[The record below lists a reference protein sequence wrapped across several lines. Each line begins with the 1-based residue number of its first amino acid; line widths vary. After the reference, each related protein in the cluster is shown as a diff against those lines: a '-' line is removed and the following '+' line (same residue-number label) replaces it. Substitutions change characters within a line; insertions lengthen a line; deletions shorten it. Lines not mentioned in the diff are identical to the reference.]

1 MNKEKIN
8 KLLKDNPI
16 KIIKFGD
23 IEVPVEYL
31 KQTTVNINGDD
42 YIRLQQEN
50 QQLKKQLDYLRSG
63 EYLNQLKFERNMLED
78 IVQNMEVSKEDKKF
92 IDMTHRNTELLEEKE
107 ELKKWLEE
115 GRKVSLAHENSIG
128 VNFIEI
134 VLDKIKELEEG
145 INGNKGT
152 N

>member
-1 MNKEKIN
+1 MNKEEIS

-50 QQLKKQLDYLRSG
+50 KQLK
-63 EYLNQLKFERNMLED
+63 
-78 IVQNMEVSKEDKKF
+78 
-92 IDMTHRNTELLEEKE
+92 EENKRLKE
-107 ELKKWLEE
+107 ELRIIKEHPYISVFYKQKL
-115 GRKVSLAHENSIG
+115 N
-128 VNFIEI
+128 
-134 VLDKIKELEEG
+134 KIKELEEG
-145 INGNKGT
+145 VKDE
-152 N
+152 

>member
-1 MNKEKIN
+1 MNKEEIS

-50 QQLKKQLDYLRSG
+50 KKLREKYKATNKGLIKVLSKRLKWKRRY
-63 EYLNQLKFERNMLED
+63 Y
-78 IVQNMEVSKEDKKF
+78 KEKYIRK
-92 IDMTHRNTELLEEKE
+92 

-115 GRKVSLAHENSIG
+115 VLNGLKENDIYDRTPYEIGQIVVIESIIAK
-128 VNFIEI
+128 IE
-134 VLDKIKELEEG
+134 ELEEG
-145 INGNKGT
+145 VK
-152 N
+152 